1 MRLRG
6 GVGYQ
11 AAIASLLIASVVRG
25 ALAPGQQSAQSGAG
39 GRVLNNAAS
48 CVRRKKFFRQAQH
61 RYQPV
66 EHMCLK
72 FSARWAGRPEHA
84 LHSQAGGKKIAK
96 NPRAG
101 GVARKVSEEVRR
113 LPMGDAGEDQFFD
126 VLQQYVE
133 GLALGRR
140 IRRK

>member
-1 MRLRG
+1 
-6 GVGYQ
+6 
-11 AAIASLLIASVVRG
+11 
-25 ALAPGQQSAQSGAG
+25 
-39 GRVLNNAAS
+39 
-48 CVRRKKFFRQAQH
+48 
-61 RYQPV
+61 
-66 EHMCLK
+66 MCLK

-140 IRRK
+140 IRRKRSANLSWLHLREHRKCFDAGMVVGDPVNYGVTMAAEFLGRHVEGFFVGH